1 LRLSDYPPLTA
12 GIKET
17 GMKKIGAT
25 LHGGEVTA
33 HDVEILQKKLLFDR
47 HPRRDRLLRFFV
59 LLLLSAI
66 IATYGVVSDSVAT
79 VIGAM
84 IVAPLMTPIMA
95 VSLSIVSGD
104 YHNIVRSVLIV
115 AAGTVA
121 TVGFAY
127 VLSVVINESVQ
138 VVGNSQITARVSPR
152 LIDLIIALASGAAG
166 AFATGREDVSDAL
179 PGVAIAVSLVPP
191 LAVVGICLSE
201 RAFGDALGAFVLF
214 LTNFLA
220 IVIAGLVFFA
230 IMGFGGAALHLEGKK
245 AKRWA
250 VTVVIVAT
258 LLVMVPLGF
267 TSYRVT
273 TEQILQ
279 QRTLVEVEEW
289 LEGTE
294 YKVYSVEADGDSVD
308 VVVAGEGDLPPFDD
322 LLSALREN
330 AGDITINLKVVP
342 EHNLVGKTYD

>member
-1 LRLSDYPPLTA
+1 MT
-12 GIKET
+12 
-17 GMKKIGAT
+17 KIGKV
-25 LHGGEVTA
+25 LHGGEVAA
-33 HDVEILQKKLLFDR
+33 HDVEILQEKLLFDR
-47 HPRRDRLLRFFV
+47 YPKWDRLLRFFV

-95 VSLSIVSGD
+95 VSLSLVSGD
-104 YHNIVRSVLIV
+104 HRNIVRSVLIV

-121 TVGFAY
+121 TVLFAY
-127 VLSVVINESVQ
+127 LLSVIVNESVQ
-138 VVGNSQITARVSPR
+138 VGGNSQITARVSPR
-152 LIDLIIALASGAAG
+152 LIDMIIALASGAAG

-191 LAVVGICLSE
+191 LAVVGLCLSE

-220 IVIAGLVFFA
+220 IVIAGLIFFA
-230 IMGFGGAALHLEGKK
+230 IMGFGGAALHLEGRK
-245 AKRWA
+245 AKRWSI
-250 VTVVIVAT
+250 TVIVVAT
-258 LLVMVPLGF
+258 LVVMVPLGV

-279 QRTLVEVEEW
+279 QRTLGEIEGW

-294 YKVYSVEADGDSVD
+294 YDVYSVEADGDSVD
-308 VVVAGEGDLPPFDD
+308 VIVAGEGDLPPFDD
-322 LLSALREN
+322 LLTALREA
-330 AGDITINLKVVP
+330 AGDITVNLRVVP
-342 EHNLVGKTYD
+342 ERRFEGKTGE

>member
-1 LRLSDYPPLTA
+1 MSR
-12 GIKET
+12 
-17 GMKKIGAT
+17 IGGF

-33 HDVEILQKKLLFDR
+33 EDVEVLQDKLLFDR
-47 HPRRDRLLRFFV
+47 HPRSDRLLRFFI

-104 YHNIVRSVLIV
+104 HRNIVRSLLIV

-121 TVGFAY
+121 VVGFAF
-127 VLSVVINESVQ
+127 VLAEVLRGSVQ
-138 VVGNSQITARVSPR
+138 IADNSQITARTSPR

-191 LAVVGICLSE
+191 LAVVGICLSAGVY
-201 RAFGDALGAFVLF
+201 RDALGAFILF

-220 IVIAGLVFFA
+220 IVVAGLIFFA
-230 IMGFGGAALHLEGKK
+230 IMGYGGAALDLQGRK

-250 VTVVIVAT
+250 TLVVIGAT
-258 LLVMVPLGF
+258 LMVMAPLG
-267 TSYRVT
+267 VT
-273 TEQILQ
+273 TQRATAEHILQ
-279 QRTLVEVEEW
+279 QRTLEETEDW
-289 LEGTE
+289 LEGAQ
-294 YKVYSVEADGDSVD
+294 YNVYLVEVDGRGVD
-308 VVVAGEGDLPPFDD
+308 IIVAGEGDLPPFDG
-322 LLSALREN
+322 LLSALRERV
-330 AGDITINLKVVP
+330 GDISVNLKVVP
-342 EHNLVGKTYD
+342 ERTLEARTVE

>member
-1 LRLSDYPPLTA
+1 MNRISDL
-12 GIKET
+12 
-17 GMKKIGAT
+17 

-33 HDVEILQKKLLFDR
+33 RDIELLQEKLLFDR
-47 HPRRDRLLRFFV
+47 QPTRDRLLRFFV

-104 YHNIVRSVLIV
+104 HHNIVRSLLIV
-115 AAGTVA
+115 AAGTAA
-121 TVGFAY
+121 TVGFAF
-127 VLSVVINESVQ
+127 LLALVVNESVQ
-138 VVGNSQITARVSPR
+138 VAGNSQITARVSPR

-191 LAVVGICLSE
+191 LAVVGICLAE
-201 RAFGDALGAFVLF
+201 RAYGDALGAFVLF

-230 IMGFGGAALHLEGKK
+230 LMGYGGAALNLEGRK

-250 VTVVIVAT
+250 VTVVVIAT
-258 LLVMVPLGF
+258 LVLIVPLGY

-273 TEQILQ
+273 AEQILQ
-279 QRTLVEVEEW
+279 QRTLSEIEAW
-289 LEGTE
+289 LEGTK
-294 YKVYSVEADGDSVD
+294 YNVYSLEADGNSVD
-308 VVVAGEGDLPPFDD
+308 VVIAGDGELPPFDD
-322 LLSALREN
+322 LLSTLRVN
-330 AGDITINLKVVP
+330 AGDVVVNLSVVP
-342 EHNLVGKTYD
+342 ERTFTGRTGK

>member
-1 LRLSDYPPLTA
+1 
-12 GIKET
+12 
-17 GMKKIGAT
+17 MKKIGAT